1 MVASMDA
8 LGLNLIGCNVDF
20 LTATMSPGMDAHL
33 LALTD
38 PDEAGNPGRGFARS
52 EKRVC
57 IGGTCWRRWEPYQ
70 PSRSFGT
77 DYSSWEWAG
86 GGSRHYADILA
97 TGRTGPSPAGTPP
110 VRPSPRASRID
121 IAFDFSC
128 PDSFTSDQ
136 LVAPLEDAEKP
147 GHTQDG
153 LIMRIAGGGGVH
165 TRYLGALSSPKM
177 IRVYRKDLQLSTWAE
192 MFGPTLRVEL
202 VLKDDYAAALLR
214 IIGTHGLKHAYAVA
228 AGHVATM
235 TGWHLIEEP
244 ADVPEIVQP
253 EGRDLAERLLPLFQQ
268 YGQLLATLDDAGLP
282 VLDLCRCRCGSKAS
296 RSRLRKLKDGL
307 SKDLA
312 NVTEILRSVLS
323 APAVA
328 PVG

>member
-1 MVASMDA
+1 
-8 LGLNLIGCNVDF
+8 
-20 LTATMSPGMDAHL
+20 
-33 LALTD
+33 
-38 PDEAGNPGRGFARS
+38 
-52 EKRVC
+52 
-57 IGGTCWRRWEPYQ
+57 
-70 PSRSFGT
+70 
-77 DYSSWEWAG
+77 
-86 GGSRHYADILA
+86 
-97 TGRTGPSPAGTPP
+97 
-110 VRPSPRASRID
+110 
-121 IAFDFSC
+121 
-128 PDSFTSDQ
+128 
-136 LVAPLEDAEKP
+136 
-147 GHTQDG
+147 
-153 LIMRIAGGGGVH
+153 MRIAGGGGVH

-228 AGHVATM
+228 AGHVAHM

-253 EGRDLAERLLPLFQQ
+253 EGRDLAEQLLPLFQQ

-282 VLDLCRCRCGSKAS
+282 VLDLCRVRRSRSSKAS
-296 RSRLRKLKDGL
+296 RSRLRKVAEGL

-328 PVG
+328 PIG